1 MASMHNVNDPL
12 EIVLEELMLMR
23 LEPQLR
29 ELCCNTVDDLLH
41 LNDAVLA
48 SLKLKVLGKFFFS
61 SCLLIVHHSDVISMA
76 LSLVF
81 SSQRTS
87 TTV

>member
-41 LNDAVLA
+41 LNDDAIA
-48 SLKLKVLGKFFFS
+48 LKVLGKFFF
-61 SCLLIVHHSDVISMA
+61 
-76 LSLVF
+76 F
-81 SSQRTS
+81 
-87 TTV
+87 

>member
-1 MASMHNVNDPL
+1 MVPLLTKMASMHNVNDPL

-41 LNDAVLA
+41 LNDAAIV
-48 SLKLKVLGKFFFS
+48 LKVLGKFLF
-61 SCLLIVHHSDVISMA
+61 VVA
-76 LSLVF
+76 Y
-81 SSQRTS
+81 
-87 TTV
+87 

>member
-12 EIVLEELMLMR
+12 EVVLEELMLMR

-41 LNDAVLA
+41 LNDAAIA
-48 SLKLKVLGKFFFS
+48 SMKLKVLGKFYFS
-61 SCLLIVHHSDVISMA
+61 SCLLIVHLSDVISMA
-76 LSLVF
+76 LSFLLF
-81 SSQRTS
+81 SQRT
-87 TTV
+87 

>member
-41 LNDAVLA
+41 LNDAA
-48 SLKLKVLGKFFFS
+48 IKLKVLGKFFFS
-61 SCLLIVHHSDVISMA
+61 SCLLIVHLSYVISMS
-76 LSLVF
+76 LSLILF
-81 SSQRTS
+81 SQRT
-87 TTV
+87 